1 MVQRSLLLERLEKW
15 RGKPIVKVLTGVR
28 RCGKSVLLKQF
39 QEALLAS
46 GVAPDRIVSVDFE
59 DLSNEFLLDYRALHD
74 HVVKRLKSGET
85 TYVFL
90 DEVQRV
96 EGFQKTVDSL
106 LLRPGVD
113 IYMTGSNA
121 SLLSGELATLLS
133 GRYVE
138 IEVLPFSF
146 AEYASRPG
154 LDAEEAWRRYFS
166 TGGFPFLAGIED
178 RASRIDYLAG
188 IFNTVLVK
196 DILARKTLQDA
207 PLLERIAAFL
217 AGNAG
222 SPVSSSKI
230 SAFLTSGGRKT
241 VPQTVDHYLRA
252 LDDAFLFY
260 RVPRWD
266 LRGKEQLKSL
276 SKHYMVDPGL
286 RAVLLSHP
294 DRDVGHV
301 LENFVFL
308 ELRRRGWK
316 TFTGKIANRE
326 IDFVA
331 ERDGR
336 RLCIQVAATVLDDA
350 VYEREAAPL
359 RAVRD
364 GSGRLL
370 LSLDATP
377 RGEDGIRHIHARDFL
392 GGAAI

>member
-1 MVQRSLLLERLEKW
+1 MR
-15 RGKPIVKVLTGVR
+15 T
-28 RCGKSVLLKQF
+28 
-39 QEALLAS
+39 
-46 GVAPDRIVSVDFE
+46 
-59 DLSNEFLLDYRALHD
+59 
-74 HVVKRLKSGET
+74 
-85 TYVFL
+85 
-90 DEVQRV
+90 
-96 EGFQKTVDSL
+96 
-106 LLRPGVD
+106 
-113 IYMTGSNA
+113 
-121 SLLSGELATLLS
+121 
-133 GRYVE
+133 
-138 IEVLPFSF
+138 
-146 AEYASRPG
+146 
-154 LDAEEAWRRYFS
+154 
-166 TGGFPFLAGIED
+166 
-178 RASRIDYLAG
+178 
-188 IFNTVLVK
+188 FNTTAVC
-196 DILARKTLQDA
+196 I
-207 PLLERIAAFL
+207 P
-217 AGNAG
+217 
-222 SPVSSSKI
+222 
-230 SAFLTSGGRKT
+230 
-241 VPQTVDHYLRA
+241 
-252 LDDAFLFY
+252 
-260 RVPRWD
+260 
-266 LRGKEQLKSL
+266 

-392 GGAAI
+392 GGAEI